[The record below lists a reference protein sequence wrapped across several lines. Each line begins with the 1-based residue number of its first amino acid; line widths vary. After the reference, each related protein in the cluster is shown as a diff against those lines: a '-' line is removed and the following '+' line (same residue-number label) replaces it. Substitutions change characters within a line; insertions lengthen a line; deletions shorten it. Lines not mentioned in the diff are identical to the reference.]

1 VVAVY
6 DTRESNRLVSEHV
19 ALSLAHLKLH
29 RKEDRTLKISERL
42 TDVLSILDNLRD
54 GIDDSLTTTPNIL
67 NNLKEFSETGLN
79 ELIENIE
86 AIRDDAHDLEIE
98 D

>member
-1 VVAVY
+1 M
-6 DTRESNRLVSEHV
+6 
-19 ALSLAHLKLH
+19 
-29 RKEDRTLKISERL
+29 KISERL

-79 ELIENIE
+79 VLIENIE